1 MLSLIPVLLAAL
13 AAGILL
19 PVLLRKKLKKPVAVL
34 IGVGAFLVVTA
45 GGMLVYL
52 NIHYSAEP
60 AAVQA
65 FAESDGVTVT
75 ETFSI
80 GVVGLASV
88 KEKAAAINGGLPLR
102 SKSGPSTSD
111 VP

>member
-1 MLSLIPVLLAAL
+1 MSQMLSLIPVLLAAL

-34 IGVGAFLVVTA
+34 IGVGAFLLVTA

-75 ETFSI
+75 DRKSAVKVSLEVETPPGDRSRFFR
-80 GVVGLASV
+80 VGFG
-88 KEKAAAINGGLPLR
+88 E
-102 SKSGPSTSD
+102 
-111 VP
+111 